1 MQSIVKTSNDFQ
13 PDYRNV
19 LDVLHNRK
27 PKRLPLYEHLINV
40 PFIEK
45 ALGKELILEGN
56 SEQDYINHYSE
67 MINFWKDMT
76 YDAFSYEGTVTD
88 ILPGHGA
95 IYGGMLGP
103 IQTRDDFEK
112 YPFDDLPK
120 IFWETY
126 THHLEAVRKALPEGM
141 KACGGVGNGIFEV
154 SQDLVGYEPLCVMQY
169 LDPELFS
176 DIYKKIGELFVTLWT
191 QMTEQYNDM
200 FVFCRMG
207 DDLGFKTSTLLEPD
221 TIKTHIMP
229 QYKRIIDIVHNSG
242 KKFLLHS
249 CGNIFP
255 IMDDLIDLEI
265 DAKHSNEDDISP
277 FIKWIDLYSDRIGLF
292 GGIDV
297 NTLCLKSYD
306 EVFEEVFEKGK
317 EYRAK
322 ANGYGLGSGN
332 SIAEYVPTDGF
343 YAMIEAVKEIRRL
356 EMNN

>member
-1 MQSIVKTSNDFQ
+1 VKIDKKFQ

-45 ALGKELILEGN
+45 ALGRKLILEGKTE
-56 SEQDYINHYSE
+56 SDYIHHYSE

-120 IFWETY
+120 IFWKKY
-126 THHLEAVRKALPEGM
+126 TIHLDSVREALPDGM
-141 KACGGVGNGIFEV
+141 KAYGGVGNGIFEV
-154 SQDLVGYEPLCVMQY
+154 GQDLIGYESLCTMQY
-169 LDPELFS
+169 LDPELFA
-176 DIYKKIGELFVTLWT
+176 DLFKKIGELFVTLWT
-191 QMTEQYNDM
+191 QMTERYNDL

-221 TIKTHIMP
+221 TIKLHIMP
-229 QYKRIIDIVHNSG
+229 QYKKIIDIVHNSG

-249 CGNIFP
+249 CGCIFD
-255 IMDDLIDLEI
+255 IMDDLIELKI

-306 EVFEEVFEKGK
+306 DIYKEVLEKGT
-317 EYRAK
+317 EYRRK
-322 ANGYGLGSGN
+322 ACGYGLGSGN
-332 SIAEYVPTDGF
+332 SLAEYVPTDGF
-343 YAMIEAVKEIRRL
+343 YAMIDAVKEIRRN
-356 EMNN
+356 ENAN